1 MAAMNIWPTD
11 GAAGSVA
18 NEARWRAM
26 ARHWAPSGIAAGV
39 ANEMVPT
46 LAFPNLTVQ
55 AGAAW
60 VDGHWCELTS
70 PQVLTA
76 TANGLAVVRVDPVAN
91 TAELLWR
98 DGATTPTQVPTGTW
112 ELPIA
117 RTVGSVLT
125 DLRVNSLTQSQTIP
139 RFASASAR
147 SSRIPQPVLNQLT
160 ILDTRPGIVQFWN
173 GAAWV
178 DTNSTVP
185 VPPAYVDPLLHQFGT
200 TVGTTNGFGW
210 LTIPLPAAFA
220 NVSYR
225 AVVINGDGDAMTP
238 LYSFWCL
245 LLAGGKF
252 TNSFAIAACWI
263 NGEDASES
271 NNPVADTT
279 IRVDW
284 ITVGARP

>member
-1 MAAMNIWPTD
+1 MVAMNIWPTD

-39 ANEMVPT
+39 GNEMAVS
-46 LAFPNLTVQ
+46 LAYPNLTVQ

-70 PQVLTA
+70 PQVLAVTS
-76 TANGLAVVRVDPVAN
+76 NGLAVIRVDPVAN

-98 DGATTPTQVPTGTW
+98 DGATTPTQVPNGTW

-117 RTVGSVLT
+117 KTTGNVLT

-147 SSRIPQPVLNQLT
+147 TSRIPQPVLNQLT
-160 ILDTRPGIVQFWN
+160 ILDTRPGIVQYWS

-178 DTNSTVP
+178 DINTTVP
-185 VPPAYVDPLLHQFGT
+185 LPPAYVDPVLTQWGT
-200 TVGTTNGFGW
+200 LAMTTNGYGW
-210 LTIPLPAAFA
+210 MTIPMPAAFA
-220 NVSYR
+220 NTDYR
-225 AVVINGDGDAMTP
+225 VVTTNGDADSTNP
-238 LYSFWCL
+238 LYSFWTVM
-245 LLAGGKF
+245 LAGGKF
-252 TNSFAIAACWI
+252 VNSFACAAVFA
-263 NGEDASES
+263 NDNYSA
-271 NNPVADTT
+271 PVGNTM
-279 IRVDW
+279 IRIDW
-284 ITVGARP
+284 IAVGARP